1 MHVMCENNE
10 KYDCKTTRLIQKK
23 NAMHVNPKYKW
34 FMKKKIGKKHRNWKF
49 FQFRSIE
56 HRLNINQVR
65 LRAMIKNQGIFDRS
79 KNTFNRLKFW
89 KFEFLK
95 NRRRLYRKQLNPSNF
110 MNEMYENEFKCFS
123 KTWVFN
129 LELQNK
135 VFNYQKHNFYQPL
148 NIFSIKHHRKHNL
161 GWKN

>member
-1 MHVMCENNE
+1 MHE
-10 KYDCKTTRLIQKK
+10 KKFDQKL
-23 NAMHVNPKYKW
+23 
-34 FMKKKIGKKHRNWKF
+34 RNWKF
-49 FQFRSIE
+49 FSFDWSSIDRTPIE
-56 HRLNINQVR
+56 SGIEQWLK
-65 LRAMIKNQGIFDRS
+65 IKGFSIDQKTHSIDRS
-79 KNTFNRLKFW
+79 KFW

-110 MNEMYENEFKCFS
+110 MNEMHENEFKCFS

-161 GWKN
+161 GWTN